1 MAQPQSKGAAHART
15 MGVAQEPGSPGSD
28 QTYPEEWFQAFH
40 WPLPCRPRHGGSPER
55 SVRFGNRFEPC
66 PKGWDLPPLRERLG
80 RRTLLLRG
88 LSPGAWASGGRG
100 VRALLRAAGADARL
114 TAEGDLS
121 PLEGLAG
128 GGAPAA
134 PSEPERDRER
144 RACHRRDSCTGCVW
158 LLQESFRR
166 RPGAGDVLVD
176 PLQGGLRARF
186 DPKVFDFQGWVD
198 EVESFG
204 YRLYSQGSK
213 PVASSHGLLVRFGIV
228 AALALQGMLFGF
240 AFHFGLNRSEGEV
253 YHLFSGLTLAISAM
267 VVLVGG
273 EPFFRAA
280 WQGLRRGL
288 AHLDLPIATGI
299 GLVFLISLVQW
310 LQGAAEQAYFDSFNV
325 FVALMLA
332 GRLLEQ
338 RALERNRGFLR
349 SEESFGSLW
358 VRRLSGGIATL
369 IPSRE
374 VEPGD
379 QLLIAPG
386 EWVPVQ
392 SRLLSS
398 QAWISREW
406 MTGESQVEVV
416 PSQSDLEAGSLN
428 AGTET
433 FQAEALEPFESSRL
447 VSLLEVPSGRI
458 EPDSGPPR
466 FWHLVGRFWVAAVF
480 LCAGFGALLWWK
492 EGLDS
497 TLRVVAAVLVVTC
510 PCAVGIAI
518 PLARKLAT
526 SRLRRQGCWIRNEGV
541 LERVGAIRK
550 VVFDKTGTLTI
561 SGLRQGFLEKLA
573 VLPEEA
579 IQAAYNLALGSRH
592 PRIRGLADLLVP
604 LGGRYHE
611 GITVTELPGLGCET
625 RLRDKTWRLG
635 KAA

>member
-1 MAQPQSKGAAHART
+1 M
-15 MGVAQEPGSPGSD
+15 
-28 QTYPEEWFQAFH
+28 
-40 WPLPCRPRHGGSPER
+40 
-55 SVRFGNRFEPC
+55 
-66 PKGWDLPPLRERLG
+66 
-80 RRTLLLRG
+80 RG
-88 LSPGAWASGGRG
+88 LRPKETFRRSRAWLEAELQRLQASQNAIEN
-100 VRALLRAAGADARL
+100 VELAI
-114 TAEGDLS
+114 EGI
-121 PLEGLAG
+121 
-128 GGAPAA
+128 
-134 PSEPERDRER
+134 
-144 RACHRRDSCTGCVW
+144 HCTGCVW